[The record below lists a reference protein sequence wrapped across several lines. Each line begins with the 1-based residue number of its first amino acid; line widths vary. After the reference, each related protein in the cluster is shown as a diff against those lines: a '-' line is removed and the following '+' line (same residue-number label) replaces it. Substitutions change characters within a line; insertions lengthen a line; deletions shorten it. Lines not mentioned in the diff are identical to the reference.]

1 MALENIHRA
10 MGSLAYTIAMSD
22 GEIQTAEKN
31 ILLKI
36 ANETFKFNDQNSENI
51 KSMFDQLEKQEVS
64 IQESYEYAL
73 DCLKASRFDDSFNNG
88 VKHQCVD
95 FMRKVAISFGEVD
108 FKEQSIIDQFIKDI
122 DSI

>member
-22 GEIQTAEKN
+22 GEIQVAEKN

-36 ANETFKFNDQNSENI
+36 ANETFQLNNYNSEHI

-64 IQESYEYAL
+64 IQESYDYAI

-108 FKEQSIIDQFIKDI
+108 FKEQSIIEQFIKDI
-122 DSI
+122 DAI